1 MLLTGRNLL
10 TVPFDIFI
18 GRQLLLALWS
28 GLPLIFVHWKN
39 YFIVETEKE
48 TLNEDFLSVI
58 LFLFTAFQSAN
69 AGGIPSALAGILS
82 TLNLEIQGKVIR
94 VLDGDTIEVLQDKK
108 PVRIRLANID
118 APEKK
123 QAFGRWSANQLKA
136 LLAGQSVTVSYT
148 QTDRY
153 GRIIGH
159 VFTTNGTDASRFMV
173 QSGAAWVYERYNVDE
188 SLPALQREAQEQKR
202 GLWADANPVPPWE
215 WRIRN

>member
-1 MLLTGRNLL
+1 MKILLI
-10 TVPFDIFI
+10 IFI
-18 GRQLLLALWS
+18 YLL
-28 GLPLIFVHWKN
+28 
-39 YFIVETEKE
+39 
-48 TLNEDFLSVI
+48 
-58 LFLFTAFQSAN
+58 TAFQSAN

-202 GLWADANPVPPWE
+202 GLWADPKPVPPWE
-215 WRIRN
+215 WRHKQN

>member
-1 MLLTGRNLL
+1 MR
-10 TVPFDIFI
+10 I
-18 GRQLLLALWS
+18 
-28 GLPLIFVHWKN
+28 
-39 YFIVETEKE
+39 
-48 TLNEDFLSVI
+48 FLSVI

-69 AGGIPSALAGILS
+69 AGGIPGALAGILS
-82 TLNLEIQGKVIR
+82 TLNQEIQGKVIR

-136 LLAGQSVTVSYT
+136 LLAAQPVTVTYT

-173 QSGAAWVYERYNVDE
+173 QSGAAWVYERYNEDE

-215 WRIRN
+215 WRYKHN

>member
-1 MLLTGRNLL
+1 MKILLT
-10 TVPFDIFI
+10 IFI
-18 GRQLLLALWS
+18 
-28 GLPLIFVHWKN
+28 
-39 YFIVETEKE
+39 Y
-48 TLNEDFLSVI
+48 
-58 LFLFTAFQSAN
+58 LFTAFQSAN
-69 AGGIPSALAGILS
+69 AGGIPDALSGMLSIL
-82 TLNLEIQGKVIR
+82 NPKIQGKVIR

-123 QAFGRWSANQLKA
+123 QAFGSWSTSQLKT
-136 LLAGQSVTVSYT
+136 LVAGKQVTISYSHK
-148 QTDRY
+148 DRY

-215 WRIRN
+215 WRYKHN

>member
-1 MLLTGRNLL
+1 MR
-10 TVPFDIFI
+10 I
-18 GRQLLLALWS
+18 
-28 GLPLIFVHWKN
+28 
-39 YFIVETEKE
+39 
-48 TLNEDFLSVI
+48 FLSVI

-69 AGGIPSALAGILS
+69 AGGIPGALAGMLS
-82 TLNLEIQGKVIR
+82 TLNQEIQGKVIR

-108 PVRIRLANID
+108 SVRIRLANID

-123 QAFGRWSANQLKA
+123 QAFGRWSTNQLKT

-153 GRIIGH
+153 GRIIGR

-173 QSGAAWVYERYNVDE
+173 QSGAAWVYERYNEDE

-215 WRIRN
+215 CRNEN

>member
-1 MLLTGRNLL
+1 MRIL
-10 TVPFDIFI
+10 
-18 GRQLLLALWS
+18 
-28 GLPLIFVHWKN
+28 
-39 YFIVETEKE
+39 
-48 TLNEDFLSVI
+48 LSVI

-82 TLNLEIQGKVIR
+82 TLNQEIQGKVIR

-108 PVRIRLANID
+108 PIRVRLANID

-123 QAFGRWSANQLKA
+123 QAFGRWSTNQLKA

-153 GRIIGH
+153 GRIIGR
-159 VFTTNGTDASRFMV
+159 VFTMNGTEASRFMV

-202 GLWADANPVPPWE
+202 GLWADPKPVPPWE
-215 WRIRN
+215 WRHKQN

>member
-1 MLLTGRNLL
+1 MR
-10 TVPFDIFI
+10 I
-18 GRQLLLALWS
+18 
-28 GLPLIFVHWKN
+28 
-39 YFIVETEKE
+39 
-48 TLNEDFLSVI
+48 FLSVI

-69 AGGIPSALAGILS
+69 AGGIPGALAGILS
-82 TLNLEIQGKVIR
+82 TLNQEIQGKVIR

-136 LLAGQSVTVSYT
+136 LLAAQPVTVTYT

-153 GRIIGH
+153 GRIIGR

-215 WRIRN
+215 WRYKHN

>member
-1 MLLTGRNLL
+1 MR
-10 TVPFDIFI
+10 I
-18 GRQLLLALWS
+18 
-28 GLPLIFVHWKN
+28 
-39 YFIVETEKE
+39 
-48 TLNEDFLSVI
+48 FLSVI

-69 AGGIPSALAGILS
+69 AGGIPGALAGILS
-82 TLNLEIQGKVIR
+82 TLNQEIQGKVIR

-136 LLAGQSVTVSYT
+136 LLAAQPVTVTYT

-215 WRIRN
+215 WRNEN